1 MASSSSDDLWKAFRP
16 PPPAGEEPAEGEK
29 AKDIE
34 EPSAESANEFRRLML
49 NSQEFRA
56 LPSVSVNAAAKGTTK
71 EIDKTTI
78 DTVFACL
85 AICADEE
92 RRAMSFGSPDGA
104 NAMRRTMHAIKKK
117 FGIL

>member
-16 PPPAGEEPAEGEK
+16 SPLAGKEPAEADEP
-29 AKDIE
+29 KDVE
-34 EPSAESANEFRRLML
+34 EPSAASANEFRRLML

-56 LPSVSVNAAAKGTTK
+56 LPSVSENAAAKGTTK
-71 EIDKTTI
+71 DIDKTTI

-92 RRAMSFGSPDGA
+92 RRAMSFGSREGA
-104 NAMRRTMHAIKKK
+104 TAMRRTMHAIKKK
-117 FGIL
+117 FGLK

>member
-1 MASSSSDDLWKAFRP
+1 MASSSDELWKAFRP
-16 PPPAGEEPAEGEK
+16 SPPAGEQPADADEP
-29 AKDIE
+29 KDLE
-34 EPSAESANEFRRLML
+34 ESAAASANEFRRLML

-56 LPSVSVNAAAKGTTK
+56 LPSVNPNAAATGTTK

-92 RRAMSFGSPDGA
+92 RRAISFGSREGA
-104 NAMRRTMHAIKKK
+104 IAMRRTMHAIKKK
-117 FGIL
+117 FGIS